1 MKEKRIAIL
10 LVFMLFLLA
19 ACGASEEAE
28 PNEKMDVENDRVKV
42 YTTIYPLEFF
52 TEQIGGELVEVV
64 NIIPV
69 GADAHTYEPT
79 AKTLTEVANGDV
91 FIYNGAG
98 IEGFADALLSILQ
111 KENVQIVKAVEGL
124 TLRPADEEHDHE
136 EDGHDHDH
144 GDFDPHVW
152 LDPIL
157 SIQIAENIKNALI
170 EQLPNDKETLEAN
183 FLSLS
188 EELTEIDK
196 QFQEMIKNA
205 TKDEFLVSHAGY
217 GYWEDRYG
225 IKQISVTG
233 LSPTNEPSVK
243 HMEEIITKAKELNA
257 SYIAFEKNLPVK
269 VAETIQKEANLQVVY
284 LYNLE
289 SLVEENK
296 ENGENY
302 FDLMRKNIESL
313 QLLLQ

>member
-289 SLVEENK
+289 SIVEENK